1 MIMIPESLSMG
12 KLETTVDNV
21 QPYEIRVSDVEPGET
36 VTVSAPA
43 GGNLYSGSK
52 HFLSEMTLAHRQLQ
66 RPEWQKRAVQR
77 RGLY

>member
-36 VTVSAPA
+36 VTVSARRA
-43 GGNLYSGSK
+43 EIFTADRK
-52 HFLSEMTLAHRQLQ
+52 RFLLE
-66 RPEWQKRAVQR
+66 
-77 RGLY
+77 

>member
-1 MIMIPESLSMG
+1 MIPESFHG

-43 GGNLYSGSK
+43 GGNLYSGQK
-52 HFLSEMTLAHRQLQ
+52 TLTF
-66 RPEWQKRAVQR
+66 WK
-77 RGLY
+77 